1 MVSTWLEMFGL
12 FTIKSSWYFLTIIE
26 PEWFPEVSLFFS
38 PIRGLNSW
46 FWLYKLELI
55 WGFIKLLLMQA
66 LFKNEI
72 LLMLCSENESETPSK
87 CSKFVTDYL
96 TVISPC
102 LFNLDFWKNVDFS
115 PTFLEEKFFLAIL
128 TGESSSSNSKLVVY
142 LPLVLISS
150 SGNYTTSKFPAA
162 SLKVGGCRGTSCS

>member
-1 MVSTWLEMFGL
+1 
-12 FTIKSSWYFLTIIE
+12 
-26 PEWFPEVSLFFS
+26 
-38 PIRGLNSW
+38 
-46 FWLYKLELI
+46 
-55 WGFIKLLLMQA
+55 MQA

-87 CSKFVTDYL
+87 CGKFVTDYL
-96 TVISPC
+96 TVTSPC

-150 SGNYTTSKFPAA
+150 SGN
-162 SLKVGGCRGTSCS
+162 